1 MTGRE
6 GDRLPAAPAVGS
18 TLRKGEAMETMTLDA
33 HEVFR
38 YLRPDQVR
46 TVSDTAQ
53 PISFRAGDT
62 VYRQG
67 ETADCLCVVL
77 SGRVALSLPGRRDVS
92 VLADQLGTGEMFG
105 SCVCLDL
112 AEYTV
117 TAQCT
122 EDSELLRIEAS
133 VLKRLMDQDLKMG
146 YALQTQ
152 ISKIYFKR
160 YVDSMRKL
168 QAIVMNLPLE
178 IR

>member
-1 MTGRE
+1 
-6 GDRLPAAPAVGS
+6 
-18 TLRKGEAMETMTLDA
+18 MTLEA

-38 YLRPDQVR
+38 YLRPDQLR
-46 TVSDTAQ
+46 TVSDAAE
-53 PISFRAGDT
+53 PVSFRAGET

-67 ETADCLCVVL
+67 ERAECLYVVL
-77 SGRVALSLPGRRDVS
+77 SGRVALSLPGRGGVS
-92 VLADQLGTGEMFG
+92 VLVDQLGAGEMFG

-112 AEYTV
+112 ADYTV
-117 TAQCT
+117 TAQCS
-122 EDSELLRIEAS
+122 EASELLRIEAS

-160 YVDSMRKL
+160 YVDAMRKL

-178 IR
+178 AH